1 MIKDPDD
8 IRDLTWNWAQ
18 DLGTDTITAATFTI
32 TPTGGLTAQSTS
44 HDTTTATVRLSGGV
58 AGVQYTV
65 TSRVTTS
72 RGQQLDWSHLVLVK
86 DQ

>member
-8 IRDLTWNWAQ
+8 IRDLTWNWAP
-18 DLGTDTITAATFTI
+18 DLGTDSITAATFTI

-44 HDTTTATVRLSGGV
+44 HDTTTATVRLAGGV
-58 AGVQYTV
+58 SGVLYTV
-65 TSRVTTS
+65 ICRVTTS
-72 RGQQLDWSHLVLVK
+72 RGQQLDWTHLVLVK